1 MKKFISLLCF
11 LLALTVWAKGPK
23 LVFSEQAVFKIEDKI
38 FLLSDIVKFGK
49 SLSLFRCLN
58 PNALIL
64 QTIELD
70 KKNQEIIP
78 DFAVL
83 GEAYLMEDG
92 IYLQRVLKLMKLN
105 VFMGKQSVELDK
117 NSLTNFK
124 SEKCGTTLGSFE
136 TWGKELKELFLLEG
150 FWSDRFSAN
159 SYKLTDREIDEIKAK
174 NPKDIKPAVLKKVL
188 ESERERLGL
197 SSAQALV
204 KTVDKQIPHELFY

>member
-1 MKKFISLLCF
+1 MKKIISLLCF
-11 LLALTVWAKGPK
+11 ALLFAVWAKGPK
-23 LVFSEQAVFKIEDKI
+23 LVFSEQAVFKVEDKI

-49 SLSLFRCLN
+49 NLNLFRCLH
-58 PNALIL
+58 PDALIL
-64 QTIELD
+64 QTLELD

-83 GEAYLMEDG
+83 GEADLMEDG

-105 VFMGKQSVELDK
+105 AFMGKQSVELDK

-124 SEKCGTTLGSFE
+124 GDKCGVALGNFE
-136 TWGKELKELFLLEG
+136 SWAKELKELFLLEG
-150 FWSDRFSAN
+150 FWSDRFSGN

-174 NPKDIKPAVLKKVL
+174 NPKDIKTAALKKII
-188 ESERERLGL
+188 ESERERLGK